1 MFESIGLSEFNIKYY
16 KGYNSQDDIL
26 ELLSTEPRG
35 YKAMIMK
42 TPNVKRE
49 VQDFFGCPD
58 FPGLPLENYG
68 QFSYIMYNYL
78 EVMLFPNNL
87 ITGIKAFM
95 PRGLSR
101 VELAILDDTNW
112 YNSINYD
119 LAEVYYWGK
128 DKGCDFLNDPC
139 YQLSNKFQ
147 EFQVNKYSV
156 YGCSFDHKSKAK
168 QSLEK
173 YITTMNFMFDFC
185 NYLEPYQACDNGIHN
200 QDSNAELFE
209 SFQSNSRC
217 FESSVRSKN
226 QLIDPIS
233 QRCYD
238 SSCNEDGNIVYIH
251 LDSNVKLEC
260 YMNNQII
267 NVDNINGVEGE
278 VLCPNDI
285 QRFCSDMNTCEN
297 LCSKNGYC
305 VQNKCRCLKGY
316 GGKTCQLKCQSGEYV
331 YEDNGNSVC
340 INTGCP
346 YGYYLDTNQY
356 QDNDVSTCLECYKG
370 CSECTNSKSDQC
382 TACLSGYTLDSG
394 KCKINCLSNSNCLE
408 CDGND
413 HCIECQ
419 IGYLLQSNECKLECD
434 DGFYKKNGAC
444 LQCPLELNCQT
455 CEYDNVNSKVVCLSC
470 IQGQVSSLDVF
481 FILKDNVCIDKCP
494 DGYYKNTKG
503 QCILCD
509 SNCATCD
516 GPYNHN
522 CLLCRSDR
530 KFHQNTCLKNCPEGF
545 SQVAGECTRITCE
558 DTEYEK
564 VRNGECVY
572 DTCFENKI
580 CHH

>member
-1 MFESIGLSEFNIKYY
+1 MCKPIVTQPIDLAQGSESSKFLLRSKQNSFKFLRYLFIK
-16 KGYNSQDDIL
+16 S
-26 ELLSTEPRG
+26 
-35 YKAMIMK
+35 
-42 TPNVKRE
+42 
-49 VQDFFGCPD
+49 
-58 FPGLPLENYG
+58 LPLFIEILAASPSSASEIPKVSIFFIFSANGLIVSFTDQANLSLEYIQQNGEN
-68 QFSYIMYNYL
+68 SLPKN
-78 EVMLFPNNL
+78 
-87 ITGIKAFM
+87 
-95 PRGLSR
+95 
-101 VELAILDDTNW
+101 VE
-112 YNSINYD
+112 
-119 LAEVYYWGK
+119 
-128 DKGCDFLNDPC
+128 
-139 YQLSNKFQ
+139 
-147 EFQVNKYSV
+147 
-156 YGCSFDHKSKAK
+156 GCSSG
-168 QSLEK
+168 L
-173 YITTMNFMFDFC
+173 
-185 NYLEPYQACDNGIHN
+185 L
-200 QDSNAELFE
+200 L
-209 SFQSNSRC
+209 
-217 FESSVRSKN
+217 
-226 QLIDPIS
+226 
-233 QRCYD
+233 
-238 SSCNEDGNIVYIH
+238 
-251 LDSNVKLEC
+251 
-260 YMNNQII
+260 
-267 NVDNINGVEGE
+267 
-278 VLCPNDI
+278 
-285 QRFCSDMNTCEN
+285 
-297 LCSKNGYC
+297 
-305 VQNKCRCLKGY
+305 QNKCRCLKGY

-516 GPYNHN
+516 GPYNHD
-522 CLLCRSDR
+522 CLSCRSDR
-530 KFHQNTCLKNCPEGF
+530 KFHQNTCLNNCPEGF
-545 SQVAGECTRITCE
+545 SQVAGKCTRITCY
-558 DTEYEK
+558 DKDYER

-572 DTCFENKI
+572 EQCYEYQYVYKSGIDTYCNNCAYNCKTCVDFPDKCTSCKDSDEELIDNKCYSKQKLKDRQVQDTQQLSESKQSKQLSQI
-580 CHH
+580 FAAQFFNERITMQHVGGLNTGPKINCGYFSKNGHIQLGQNDVLILLTSSNNGLQPLFYAQLISIIITDHLFFLSM